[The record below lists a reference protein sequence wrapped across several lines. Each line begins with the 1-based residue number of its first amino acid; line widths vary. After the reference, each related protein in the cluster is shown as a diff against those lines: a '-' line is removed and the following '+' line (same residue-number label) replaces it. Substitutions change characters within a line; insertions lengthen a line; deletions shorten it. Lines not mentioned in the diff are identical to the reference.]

1 MNINH
6 ARLIAVKVA
15 NNVDLVANLIVHFAN
30 VESEEL
36 VDHLCTMAIDPANA
50 DMHNLDD
57 IDKRKIMDSINEKL
71 DGTIDNYI
79 TVPFTVSIDNLL
91 MSVNIIGSCIRNGY
105 FKNEEKAKTGNY
117 WDAENT
123 SSEDFPVYAKYKYDF
138 DCTFKFTDDIWK

>member
-30 VESEEL
+30 VESEKL
-36 VDHLCTMAIDPANA
+36 VDNLCTMAVDPANA

-91 MSVNIIGSCIRNGY
+91 MSVNITGSCIRNGY

-123 SSEDFPVYAKYKYDF
+123 VSEDFPVYAKYKYDF